1 MERADIQQF
10 RHTLETLLR
19 ALEQPLGKRDQIAIE
34 TSADALDQVQGAANR
49 EMAVRQL
56 ESESG
61 RWRDVRQAIRRI
73 DDGLYGVCL
82 RCESDISLKR
92 LSAVPWAAYCLKC
105 QDQAEHLQPRDSR
118 NEILS
123 RVPSEAE
130 PEAA

>member
-10 RHTLETLLR
+10 RRTLETLLN

-61 RWRDVRQAIRRI
+61 RLRDVRQAIRRI
-73 DDGLYGVCL
+73 DDGIYGTCL
-82 RCESDISLKR
+82 RCDSDISPKR
-92 LSAVPWAAYCLKC
+92 LSAVPWAAYCLNC
-105 QDQAEHLQPRDSR
+105 QDQAEQLHERASRD
-118 NEILS
+118 EIVS
-123 RVPSEAE
+123 KVRSEAE
-130 PEAA
+130 AA